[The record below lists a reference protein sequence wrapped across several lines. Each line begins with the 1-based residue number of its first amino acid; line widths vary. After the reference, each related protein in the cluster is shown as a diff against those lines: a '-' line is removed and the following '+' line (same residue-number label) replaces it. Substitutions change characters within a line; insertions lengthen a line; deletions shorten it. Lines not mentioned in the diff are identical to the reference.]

1 MSAEIL
7 LVFVR
12 LALPHLLIRR
22 ADVLPIMGKS
32 LGDDVVLEFRIG
44 LLKLVAQVLG
54 EEKVRGRR
62 LLRLV
67 RTLSLIHI

>member
-32 LGDDVVLEFRIG
+32 LGDDACG
-44 LLKLVAQVLG
+44 L
-54 EEKVRGRR
+54 
-62 LLRLV
+62 
-67 RTLSLIHI
+67 SSDWPP